1 MSSWLYIRFLFR
13 IGITEEICKREY
25 LEEIKN
31 IDHTKDVKNIININ
45 KKLEE
50 IRNRT
55 HSSHNRKNIEC
66 ASSISLLE
74 GVYYHNGYPCGV
86 DACLKNDYQP
96 VGIQSCGIPINN
108 AHDSKRYVVASPSR
122 TYYAYCAKATN
133 NRIKR
138 KEEEKNKMKNAAK
151 VILLN

>member
-1 MSSWLYIRFLFR
+1 MLRL
-13 IGITEEICKREY
+13 GITQELCKKEY
-25 LEEIKN
+25 SSKIQDLIKDDPIKHLDKIN
-31 IDHTKDVKNIININ
+31 EMKAKIDKLKDN
-45 KKLEE
+45 KT
-50 IRNRT
+50 N
-55 HSSHNRKNIEC
+55 NRKKIEC
-66 ASSISLLE
+66 ASSNSLLE

-96 VGIQSCGIPINN
+96 VGIQSCGIQINN

>member
-1 MSSWLYIRFLFR
+1 MTFFLYIRFLFR

-74 GVYYHNGYPCGV
+74 GVYYYHRNSP
-86 DACLKNDYQP
+86 DNP
-96 VGIQSCGIPINN
+96 VGVQICGTLASHLPHNR
-108 AHDSKRYVVASPSR
+108 HRSYGVVVSPSR
-122 TYYAYCAKATN
+122 IYYAYCAKETE

-138 KEEEKNKMKNAAK
+138 KEEEKIKMKNAAK